1 LNRFEITTTCTLIL
15 FQSIEDPI
23 LPQKISSLSSA
34 HTTNNKKSLLKDI
47 QAADIDQI
55 PNYLTKRNK
64 SFQQIIHHVQSTI
77 TTTVTVTANKTNH
90 GVELRK
96 IAILIYKI
104 MVIQTYHLLWIAYLR
119 SGLGELI
126 IPSKEQ
132 LLYSTTIP
140 IWPKEIKTLLQLTKK
155 TNKDDD
161 EIYLN
166 FVNDHLHELDH
177 QLKQYQT
184 ELNIKANNFNGYTL
198 AIQKILET
206 YIEQN
211 LQSFRMKIEHQ
222 IELIHYD
229 YHIRALKLEFFRY
242 KPNADQVCVSR

>member
-1 LNRFEITTTCTLIL
+1 LNRFEITICTLIL
-15 FQSIEDPI
+15 FQLLEDPI
-23 LPQKISSLSSA
+23 LPQKIISLSSA
-34 HTTNNKKSLLKDI
+34 HTTNNKESLLKDI
-47 QAADIDQI
+47 QADIDQI

-155 TNKDDD
+155 TNKDN

-166 FVNDHLHELDH
+166 FVNDHLHTLDH

-184 ELNIKANNFNGYTL
+184 ELNIKANNFYGYTL
-198 AIQKILET
+198 TIQEILET

-229 YHIRALKLEFFRY
+229 YHIRALKLEFFRH
-242 KPNADQVCVSR
+242 KPNTDQVCVSR